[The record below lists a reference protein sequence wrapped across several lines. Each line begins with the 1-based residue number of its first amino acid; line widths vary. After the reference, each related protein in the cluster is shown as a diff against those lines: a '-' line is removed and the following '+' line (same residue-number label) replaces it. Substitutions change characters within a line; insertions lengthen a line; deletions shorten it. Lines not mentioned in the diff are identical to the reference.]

1 MAGRAI
7 RLLRK
12 KEQDAREKTVFIHEF
27 IPGTGF
33 LNSFIY
39 FNYCFYWFILRYIA
53 LPNMDSM
60 YINEIHDFIYIPGL
74 Y

>member
-1 MAGRAI
+1 MAGQAI

-12 KEQDAREKTVFIHEF
+12 KEQDAREKTVFVHEF
-27 IPGTGF
+27 IPGTVF
-33 LNSFIY
+33 YSFIY
-39 FNYCFYWFILRYIA
+39 SNYCFYWFILCYIA
-53 LPNMDSM
+53 LHNMDSM

>member
-1 MAGRAI
+1 MAGQAI

-12 KEQDAREKTVFIHEF
+12 KEQDAREKNCFHTRLSRELFF
-27 IPGTGF
+27 Y
-33 LNSFIY
+33 SFIY

-60 YINEIHDFIYIPGL
+60 YINKIHDFIYIPGL